1 MYSFGCYC
9 LVDRPLSIVRFA
21 LLLSGTLLA
30 YTRCS
35 PTEPPILTV
44 ASPEK
49 GIIDTI
55 RYGGDYQYPP
65 FESIGSESIAEG
77 FNVDLIRA
85 IGRELGAVVTVEL
98 APWNEI
104 NSKIRQGQ
112 LDVACFFYTPK
123 RDAYV
128 DYAFYHNVVYHNLVT
143 RRGEFSNLRLD
154 SIGDKEIILESEA
167 AAADLI
173 RGMYPAARITYVDS
187 EAAAL
192 ELLASG
198 RHDCAIVSAYQAH
211 YFIKE
216 LGFRQLVPR
225 GGPILPSE
233 YAFAVPEG
241 DREMLNQLSL
251 AVAKLKETGEYS
263 EIYYQHFG
271 RKQYPG
277 AWLRTIGL
285 YVVLPLLAILL
296 VVLFWTWLLKKQVAK
311 HTRELRQQL
320 FVREKMEKQL
330 LDQSAVLVKS
340 QQMARLGSWTYAPKT
355 GWATWSDEQFRI
367 FGMEPGSKPP
377 RISEL
382 IAMVHPED
390 RLVIANM
397 AKMAQNNPEIFNSD
411 FRVTLSDGEEKW
423 MHLTSFPRYNP
434 QGELEELYGTVMDI
448 SQRKATEQ
456 VLRDKNDT
464 LKKVNEE
471 LDKFVYR
478 SSHDMRAPLAS
489 IQGLINVMRMEPPHQ
504 WSKDYLGMIETS
516 TRRLNLFIEEIIN
529 YAINK
534 NADIVSEEI
543 DIHQLVQEAFEQHQY
558 LPNADRIQLIVD
570 TKLDGV
576 FRSDPQRLRILMNN
590 LISNAVKYHDYDKPS
605 PYVKITVSEVASQP
619 TRIIVEDNGIG
630 IQNQYLGKIFT
641 MFYKANDLRKGS
653 GLGLYIV
660 QDTLKKLGGS
670 IEVTSGLGLGTKFII
685 TLPVVAQ
692 EQVSAQYDEAKSL

>member
-1 MYSFGCYC
+1 
-9 LVDRPLSIVRFA
+9 
-21 LLLSGTLLA
+21 
-30 YTRCS
+30 
-35 PTEPPILTV
+35 
-44 ASPEK
+44 
-49 GIIDTI
+49 
-55 RYGGDYQYPP
+55 
-65 FESIGSESIAEG
+65 
-77 FNVDLIRA
+77 
-85 IGRELGAVVTVEL
+85 
-98 APWNEI
+98 
-104 NSKIRQGQ
+104 
-112 LDVACFFYTPK
+112 
-123 RDAYV
+123 
-128 DYAFYHNVVYHNLVT
+128 
-143 RRGEFSNLRLD
+143 
-154 SIGDKEIILESEA
+154 
-167 AAADLI
+167 
-173 RGMYPAARITYVDS
+173 
-187 EAAAL
+187 
-192 ELLASG
+192 
-198 RHDCAIVSAYQAH
+198 
-211 YFIKE
+211 
-216 LGFRQLVPR
+216 
-225 GGPILPSE
+225 
-233 YAFAVPEG
+233 
-241 DREMLNQLSL
+241 
-251 AVAKLKETGEYS
+251 
-263 EIYYQHFG
+263 
-271 RKQYPG
+271 
-277 AWLRTIGL
+277 
-285 YVVLPLLAILL
+285 
-296 VVLFWTWLLKKQVAK
+296 
-311 HTRELRQQL
+311 
-320 FVREKMEKQL
+320 
-330 LDQSAVLVKS
+330 
-340 QQMARLGSWTYAPKT
+340 
-355 GWATWSDEQFRI
+355 
-367 FGMEPGSKPP
+367 
-377 RISEL
+377 
-382 IAMVHPED
+382 MVHPED

-543 DIHQLVQEAFEQHQY
+543 DIHQLVQETFEQHQY

-605 PYVKITVSEVASQP
+605 LYVKITVSEVASQP

-630 IQNQYLGKIFT
+630 IQNQYLDKIFT